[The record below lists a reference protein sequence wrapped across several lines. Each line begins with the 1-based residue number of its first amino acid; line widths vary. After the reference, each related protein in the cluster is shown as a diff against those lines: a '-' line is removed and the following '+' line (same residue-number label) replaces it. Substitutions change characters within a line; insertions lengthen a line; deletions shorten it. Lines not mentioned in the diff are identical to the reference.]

1 MKIQYKLQ
9 KNYVLLLYDEKV
21 PRHFWKIAMVTR
33 APSKDS
39 EIKGAIMRIKKT
51 NAIFKRP
58 VNKPFPIEYTY
69 HGTNQ
74 TDNAR
79 EQKLRWEAAVIG

>member
-1 MKIQYKLQ
+1 ML
-9 KNYVLLLYDEKV
+9 VYDEKV
-21 PRHFWKIAMVTR
+21 PRHFWKVDIVTV
-33 APSKDS
+33 ALSSKDS
-39 EIKGAIMRIKKT
+39 EIKGAIVRIKKT

-79 EQKLRWEAAVIG
+79 E